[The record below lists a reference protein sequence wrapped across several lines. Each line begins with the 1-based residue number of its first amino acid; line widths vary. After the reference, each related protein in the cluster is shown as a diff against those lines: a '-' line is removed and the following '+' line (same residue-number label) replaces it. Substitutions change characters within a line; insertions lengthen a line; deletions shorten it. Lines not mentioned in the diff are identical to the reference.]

1 MQLLRRQRLEVAMR
15 QLKIHYMKEQQKRV
29 DDIEMFKET
38 LKAKFVLEMEQ
49 KTKLVDDL
57 RVSIR
62 LLHFEVE
69 EKSRIDKKLMETS
82 NLPEAERLD
91 GLIAATEEKI
101 TALINETQ
109 VINDNN
115 ITLQNDIE
123 DQEALIFK
131 LTLSKD
137 EIEGRLKKEEQ
148 SFEEQMARLQQRILE
163 TKAEQEQMK
172 VSRDNAWKELAEKNK
187 VKPVSIFMEQDLE
200 HVASQCEQ
208 AVETVKNLRQ
218 EAEAKALQWN
228 KKLRDLE
235 NAVMEI
241 RKEMFQATY
250 SLRMSQQQ
258 ALYKAKNPMILKGS
272 ITQGEAQ
279 DSQKNPHRM
288 VFQRSIPGKV
298 RKSTIKPGREKP

>member
-218 EAEAKALQWN
+218 EAEAKALQWS